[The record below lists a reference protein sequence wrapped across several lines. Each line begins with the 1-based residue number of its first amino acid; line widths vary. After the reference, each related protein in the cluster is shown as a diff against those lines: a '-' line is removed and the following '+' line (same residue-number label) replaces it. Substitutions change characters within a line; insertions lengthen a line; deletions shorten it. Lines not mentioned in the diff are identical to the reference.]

1 MEIKD
6 FKNKGLYSPNILCLY
21 ITERS
26 SVVLDIYFLAP
37 REAKRRK
44 TSSFMST
51 GGGREGKKE
60 LF

>member
-21 ITERS
+21 TTERS

-44 TSSFMST
+44 TSLFMST